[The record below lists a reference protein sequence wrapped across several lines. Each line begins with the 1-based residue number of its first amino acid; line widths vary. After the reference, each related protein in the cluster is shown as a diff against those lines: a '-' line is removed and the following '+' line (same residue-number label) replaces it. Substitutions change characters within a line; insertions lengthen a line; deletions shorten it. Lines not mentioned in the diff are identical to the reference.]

1 MIPAAGAER
10 TGAPI
15 VINPEEAQGDEA
27 QIISQII
34 ALKFLN
40 YTEVQNLITER
51 LSPTAKIQ
59 VMERNNSL
67 LITDTR
73 SNIGRIQKILG
84 VLDQP
89 AEVREAVKIY
99 QLVHATAADVKTQLE
114 ALIAQSQEGL
124 TASNRNL
131 NSGGTPSPVTPRGVI
146 RANPNAPVTPS
157 GNDSL
162 GPDASQAPGLIQ
174 GQVQI
179 VADDRTNVLL
189 IISRPENDAFFAEM
203 IAALDKKVDPEV
215 VVRIYNLQ
223 FADAEEVSA
232 TLNELIGAATSDRE
246 RPNVETES
254 TPGNIRGQTVRDF
267 IRQENA
273 ATPPNT
279 QTTAATQNISQM
291 GENTRILADIRTN
304 SLILM
309 GRAQGLDVIED
320 VIRQLDVMLAQVAV
334 RAVIMEVILGDNI
347 SYGLDWL
354 QRTLTVNDVQT
365 VNGVPISEPVFSFAG
380 GQRLE
385 TSTDFPEL
393 SDVGR
398 SLDLSAGG
406 LTYFAT
412 FFDFNLDAILRLA
425 QGSSVAKVIATPII
439 VTTDNTEAAIRV
451 GERRAIPTTTA
462 TTIGGSVQSSFEYEN
477 IGLELTVTPRINH
490 QGIVILE
497 ITKTADNVAGNTIID
512 GNEVPIITSREME
525 ASVAIRSGGTLALG
539 GLVRED
545 QRESVSK
552 VPFFS
557 SIPIL
562 GALFRST
569 SKETVRTELLVLI
582 SPEVLVSAEEAEN
595 LTRQLKKAT
604 ELNDAKWYRGW
615 DLTPKEEWGKENDQ

>member
-1 MIPAAGAER
+1 
-10 TGAPI
+10 
-15 VINPEEAQGDEA
+15 
-27 QIISQII
+27 
-34 ALKFLN
+34 
-40 YTEVQNLITER
+40 
-51 LSPTAKIQ
+51 
-59 VMERNNSL
+59 MERNNSL

-99 QLVHATAADVKTQLE
+99 QLVNATAADVKTQLE

-477 IGLELTVTPRINH
+477 IGLELTVTPRINP

-497 ITKTADNVAGNTIID
+497 ITQTADNVAGNTIID

-615 DLTPKEEWGKENDQ
+615 DLPPKEEWGKENDQ